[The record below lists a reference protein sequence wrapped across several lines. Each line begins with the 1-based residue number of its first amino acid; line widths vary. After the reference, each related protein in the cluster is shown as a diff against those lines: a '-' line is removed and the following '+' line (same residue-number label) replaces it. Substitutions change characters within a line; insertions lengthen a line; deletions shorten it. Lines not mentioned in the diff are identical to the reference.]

1 MFDNTAWLI
10 VAAGVAMCARD
21 IVSTAE
27 TYFVSRSKIG
37 LAIIADCF
45 SDTAVLFSIGA
56 PLAVMATRG
65 ISLPTAAA
73 FFSMWTGSIVGTW
86 SGLVIAKALCIEHEK
101 ERIVPI
107 KEAA

>member
-10 VAAGVAMCARD
+10 VTAGVAMCARD
-21 IVSTAE
+21 VVATAE
-27 TYFVSRSKIG
+27 MFFVAKNRVW
-37 LAIIADCF
+37 LAIVADCF

-56 PLAVMATRG
+56 PLAILATKG
-65 ISLPTAAA
+65 FSFLTALA
-73 FFSMWTGSIVGTW
+73 FLSMWLGSIIGTW
-86 SGLVIAKALCIEHEK
+86 IGLRLANHLCIEHPK